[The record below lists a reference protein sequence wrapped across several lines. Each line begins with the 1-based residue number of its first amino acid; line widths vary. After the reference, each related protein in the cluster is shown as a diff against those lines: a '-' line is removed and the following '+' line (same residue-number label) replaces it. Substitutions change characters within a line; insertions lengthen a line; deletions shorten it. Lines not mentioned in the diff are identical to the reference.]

1 MQGKYGDN
9 TQQGDFRLNE
19 RVPTRAGLYYSG
31 IGGFPNSG
39 ISKYGGM
46 HSFAKGGY
54 YAGQEIEV
62 SDADI
67 ENLKRMGYKFDII

>member
-1 MQGKYGDN
+1 
-9 TQQGDFRLNE
+9 
-19 RVPTRAGLYYSG
+19 LYYSG